1 MHKNN
6 LDIHI
11 GIPSYSIKLL
21 SDFSIIDEKTR
32 NLFYKNQDRQWKSSD
47 MMWDLPYDSTNPL
60 GVIENQLPL
69 YGSKLWKSM
78 SESARTEYV
87 YHYQLS
93 GISRTLHGEACG
105 TIILGKLISMLPT
118 YDSRFVASVQLADEY
133 RHTEIISRVM
143 TERYTDI
150 YPIRPEFKNIIDN
163 AISIGAWDECYL
175 VLAVLDICASLQF
188 THLQKLSNNDF
199 FTLLFDK
206 ISQDEARHQAFAK
219 LLLQNY
225 YKELSYAEILHKE
238 ELLVNTIHQ
247 IEIMTR
253 QDDLRKNLN
262 LSKELFNEA
271 HEPRYRETIEAI
283 LKYIGIWLSGTGLSM
298 DRIRARFIN
307 ETIFVG

>member
-1 MHKNN
+1 MHENN
-6 LDIHI
+6 LDIQLE
-11 GIPSYSIKLL
+11 IPSYSIKML

-47 MMWDLPYDSTNPL
+47 MLWDLPYDSSNPL
-60 GVIENQLPL
+60 GVLEEQLPL
-69 YGSKLWKSM
+69 YGSKLWNSM
-78 SESARTEYV
+78 SKSARTEYI

-105 TIILGKLISMLPT
+105 TVILGKLISMLPT

-133 RHTEIISRVM
+133 RHTEIISRIM
-143 TERYTDI
+143 TERYKDM
-150 YPIRPEFKNIIDN
+150 YPIRHEFKNIIDN
-163 AISIGAWDECYL
+163 AISINAWDECYL

-188 THLQKLSNNDF
+188 NHLRKLSNNNF

-206 ISQDEARHQAFAK
+206 ISQDESRHQAFAK

-225 YKELSYAEILHKE
+225 YKELSHTELLRKE
-238 ELLVNTIHQ
+238 ELLVNTIQQ

-262 LSKELFNEA
+262 LSRELFNEA
-271 HEPRYRETIEAI
+271 YEPRYRETTTAI
-283 LKYIGIWLSGTGLSM
+283 LKYIEIWLSDSGLSM
-298 DRIRARFIN
+298 ERIRAKYNNEKIFI
-307 ETIFVG
+307 G